1 MSVCRL
7 KLASMAKAEEAL
19 KAPPGPPAPGAARY
33 PKTPQRPARLP
44 RAAGRHFVRSGGSG
58 LPAPLDGGRALRPP
72 AALWRR
78 GGAGRGGPR
87 GRGEGFEAAPREQG
101 LPARLALIP
110 TRVCRGSSSGRF
122 PRSALAVNFSWRC
135 VGLKAKPR
143 KSMSST
149 EFPVRAWKSGTLLV
163 LFILK

>member
-44 RAAGRHFVRSGGSG
+44 PAAGRHFVRSGGSG

-78 GGAGRGGPR
+78 GGAGRAAGK
-87 GRGEGFEAAPREQG
+87 GRG
-101 LPARLALIP
+101 
-110 TRVCRGSSSGRF
+110 V
-122 PRSALAVNFSWRC
+122 
-135 VGLKAKPR
+135 
-143 KSMSST
+143 
-149 EFPVRAWKSGTLLV
+149 
-163 LFILK
+163 